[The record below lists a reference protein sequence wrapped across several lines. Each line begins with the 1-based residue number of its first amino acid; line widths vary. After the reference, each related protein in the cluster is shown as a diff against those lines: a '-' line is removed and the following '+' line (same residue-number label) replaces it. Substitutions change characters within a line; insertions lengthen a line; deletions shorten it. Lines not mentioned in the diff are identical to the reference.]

1 MSDVELINRFVDGDI
16 AAFNR
21 LTRNWEAAAFNFI
34 MRYVGDREEAKDL
47 CQKTFIQ
54 VYRGLP
60 RLKDRERFSTWFYRI
75 ALNTCRDAARVR
87 KRHSLIS
94 MDGLEEGEL
103 DSVPELATP
112 RTLDPDSVAHRQN
125 VKELL
130 NEALQVI
137 PAEQRV
143 VVVMKEYQ
151 GLKFTEIAEVL
162 KVPLNTVKSRMYYGL
177 SALKKVFD
185 RWNIDEEMVRYEL

>member
-1 MSDVELINRFVDGDI
+1 
-16 AAFNR
+16 
-21 LTRNWEAAAFNFI
+21 
-34 MRYVGDREEAKDL
+34 
-47 CQKTFIQ
+47 
-54 VYRGLP
+54 
-60 RLKDRERFSTWFYRI
+60 
-75 ALNTCRDAARVR
+75 
-87 KRHSLIS
+87 

-103 DSVPELATP
+103 DSVLELATP
-112 RTLDPDSVAHRQN
+112 RTLEPDSVVHRQN

-130 NEALQVI
+130 NKALQAI

-177 SALKKVFD
+177 SALKKVFE